1 MCETKQMPSTVLID
15 NMGKPDA
22 VIPLDTT
29 SVYDI
34 EKNIGFPNQKVFIT
48 ELQQSSFFDGKSSY
62 IETKNS
68 GVSSKYGITI
78 GMWLKMSPDDPDGG
92 IGPKMLVE
100 FTKPEKTNML
110 QLLIENKKLSIKMC
124 ITPDCSTSE
133 NFSSKRPIVEDAWN
147 YVAFTYD
154 EFSKNGTFIIKDT
167 YGNGDSEGLYFHKD
181 SEGWFPNAA
190 GPGLKI
196 GLGYLGQISCLQIMN
211 RALKIAEIK
220 KLSLTCYLDE
230 IYNRPKA
237 CPEGYIQM
245 HKECL
250 KISESPY
257 TYAEAVVDCIS
268 PINDPFVTRLSFP
281 GDFQM
286 IENIIQ
292 LSKETR
298 NITELYIGLDSM
310 SGILKIYTF
319 F

>member
-48 ELQQSSFFDGKSSY
+48 ELQQSSFFDGKSSF

-78 GMWLKMSPDDPDGG
+78 GMWLKMSPDNPDGG
-92 IGPKMLVE
+92 IDPKMLVE
-100 FTKPEKTNML
+100 FTKPEETNML
-110 QLLIENKKLSIKMC
+110 QLFIENKKLSIKMC
-124 ITPDCSTSE
+124 ITPDCSSSE
-133 NFSSKRPIVEDAWN
+133 NFSSKRSIVEDAWN

-154 EFSKNGTFIIKDT
+154 EFSKNGTFIINNT